1 MMWKDQE
8 MGTLKE
14 YNRNVEHPTD
24 ILFSTGL
31 NWLSGRETIHYFVT
45 KTKEMLTE
53 KPIHL
58 ASSYL

>member
-1 MMWKDQE
+1 MWKDQE
-8 MGTLKE
+8 MGTLKK

-24 ILFSTGL
+24 ILFGTGL
-31 NWLSGRETIHYFVT
+31 NWLSRRETIHYFVT

-53 KPIHL
+53 KPIDP